1 LNAGLG
7 LGKGKVNRFL
17 SSFIGENST
26 YWLYITMANFT
37 GNIRFH
43 SIRHFLYRHLYKVDL
58 PKDSIIYS
66 HCTFIDPWG
75 VKLGHHSVVGDHSR
89 LDGRSGLV
97 IGNNVDVSA
106 ETNIYTLEHDIE
118 SPTFAAAGGP
128 VIIGDWAY
136 IGSRVTILPGITI
149 GEGAVVA
156 SGAVVTKDVEPWTMV
171 GGVPARFIRKRP
183 IVRYTQQTK
192 ITAMFQ

>member
-1 LNAGLG
+1 LG
-7 LGKGKVNRFL
+7 QGKASKFFR
-17 SSFIGENST
+17 SFRERNSVH
-26 YWLYITMANFT
+26 WLIITLANFA
-37 GNIRFH
+37 GNIRIQ
-43 SIRHFLYRHLYKVDL
+43 SIRHYLYRHWFKVDL
-58 PKDSIIYS
+58 PNDSIIYS

-89 LDGRSGLV
+89 LDGRRGLI

-118 SPTFAAAGGP
+118 SPTFAATGGP

-183 IVRYTQQTK
+183 IVRYIQQTK